1 MNKLGK
7 WIFILFGAGLIL
19 SGIVQFVII
28 PKQDAAAEQYE
39 NEQKHPLTHDLDYI
53 IGYKNDYMGNASN
66 TTQLFYHLPLGE
78 TVKDFELDSD
88 DLEVM
93 VHYDNSVK
101 NIGTV
106 KLQQNLVYNSTAA
119 FALIAN
125 LEKITYHFRDE
136 TFSIDRKAVE
146 KLYGGLGNLIE
157 NKDIWNKRVRDPL
170 ADKNVIKERFSLFD

>member
-19 SGIVQFVII
+19 SGIVRFVII
-28 PKQDAAAEQYE
+28 PKQEAAAEQYE

-66 TTQLFYHLPLGE
+66 TTQLFYHLPLGDTAKE
-78 TVKDFELDSD
+78 VELNPDE
-88 DLEVM
+88 LEVI
-93 VHYDNSVK
+93 VHYGNSVK
-101 NIGTV
+101 NIGTAKV
-106 KLQQNLVYNSTAA
+106 QQSLVYDSTAA

-136 TFSIDRKAVE
+136 TFSIERKAFE
-146 KLYGGLGNLIE
+146 KLYGGLETFIE
-157 NKDIWNKRVRDPL
+157 NKDIWNQKVRDPL
-170 ADKNVIKERFSLFD
+170 ADKRVVKERFSLFE